1 MQEWPTA
8 FLLSGPH
15 AMRAPLRAGD
25 DYRDERVRAAFVMAP
40 ALAQAF
46 DRGSLARIVIP
57 VSMLVGDNDDQAPAK
72 TNAAWMAAQMQHA
85 KLREIRNGTHY
96 MFIAQCTPSGQ
107 AQQRQICTDPSGLSR
122 AQVHRDTVAQAVAF
136 SVAFFDAAL
145 SP

>member
-1 MQEWPTA
+1 
-8 FLLSGPH
+8 
-15 AMRAPLRAGD
+15 MRAPLRAGD